1 MSRSSTPGFP
11 AGRHSAPHGNRAR
24 SFDYPQEE
32 LRDDEPYDPSLLT
45 GPGQGGVG
53 VFQAPRPSPGR
64 GTPPTE
70 PAPAAPMLVGDGTD
84 IDSPFLDLFGGGPRP
99 GATPSPGTPARRGP
113 GREHR
118 PVPHQPAPAPPA
130 IEAQAPPAAIEAAP
144 PAERAAR
151 TRVPH
156 QQGDRSAATPTG
168 ERPAEAPQR
177 APRRIPTDLFPR
189 DTGEPLTAREAAERA
204 RREATERARE
214 ASDRARREA
223 AERARRE
230 AAEQAAADAA
240 RREAAEAAHREAV
253 ARAERDA
260 AELAHR
266 EAVAQAERE
275 AEQARLEAAEQS
287 RREAAEQ
294 ARRDAAETARRE
306 TAERGRREA
315 ADQARRENAGQSR
328 RDTTLTPRPRPT
340 PTPPTTAWPE
350 PVEPAWPEDVE
361 PAWPDPAEPIRAE
374 AVVAPAGALAA
385 EPARPAPADPDRPA
399 PTDPGSRELA
409 TPRERAA
416 SRRTAATKPV
426 RVRPPKIKFG
436 DRDPSIEL
444 AITEI
449 AGHLTFTPNTVTAWY
464 WLPEVRWAFRP
475 DAEREALLSAIS
487 EQYAGLAGFRLHLR
501 RTTRPFPA
509 DEWARTIDAHTASP
523 LPDVPGTPG
532 WADHLVAAQQHLMS
546 VNHAE
551 GQTYLGV
558 TFARRSLGDSLTER
572 LLRAF
577 GKGTADG
584 ERRKLGRTVEQFDE
598 VLGSFGMRG
607 RRVTAQELEW
617 LLYRSVALCMA
628 PPGALS
634 PVTNGRWERG
644 DLLALT
650 EQVERYRTP
659 YGTTVKLVNR
669 MTGEERHVA
678 VLAVGRMEPLE
689 IPERHEPWL
698 HFHERLPWPME
709 ISTRVDILGSG
720 DSFRNLE
727 HRLRMIR
734 SQQLDYAEHGIDA
747 PPELE
752 RLAKRALVIGDEMT
766 TGLPVD
772 SARAHGWHRIAVGG
786 RTREECM
793 ERARRLIQLYSRELR
808 ISLQHPK
815 NQDWLAREFIPG
827 EPIANTGYVRRMPVP
842 LLAAALPQAASTVGD
857 RRGDLIGR
865 TAGTCRRP
873 VFLDLHFPMEVR
885 ERSGLAVFV
894 AEPGGG
900 KSTLLGAL
908 GYLAARRGVQVT
920 LLDPSGP
927 LARLCAMPELKP
939 YARVLN
945 LTGSEPGTLA
955 PYALIPT
962 PLRSEFASGAA
973 GDREFEIAVSN
984 ARAERRMLVQD
995 ICMMLVP
1002 PQVAREAS
1010 TATLF
1015 RHAVRQVP
1023 AEETSTLDDV
1033 VTCLQGLDDD
1043 AGREL
1048 AHLLLDTAEMP
1059 LAMLFFG
1066 RPPEGLLGAGA
1077 ALTVITMAGLR
1088 LPDLKIEREYW
1099 SAEEALALPMLHT
1112 AHRLAVR
1119 RCYGGSMSSRKLV
1132 GLDEAHFMEGWRSG
1146 RSFLVRLA
1154 RDSRKWNLAA
1164 LVASQNPKDILGL
1177 DVQNLVSTV
1186 FVGRIAEDTEIASE
1200 ALRLLRVPVDDGYE
1214 ATLASLSAV
1223 DTTSATR
1230 LGFREFVM
1238 RDVDGRVQ
1246 KVRVDVSYVEGLLDH
1261 LDTTP
1266 AAVAQAAGIL
1276 PTVLADLEA

>member
-1 MSRSSTPGFP
+1 MSRSSTPGSP
-11 AGRHSAPHGNRAR
+11 AGRPGAPAGHRAQ
-24 SFDYPQEE
+24 SFDYAEG
-32 LRDDEPYDPSLLT
+32 DDEVALDPALVTS
-45 GPGQGGVG
+45 PGHGAVG
-53 VFQAPRPSPGR
+53 VFQAPRPVSR
-64 GTPPTE
+64 RTPPAE
-70 PAPAAPMLVGDGTD
+70 PTAVTAGENAD
-84 IDSPFLDLFGGGPRP
+84 IDSPFLDLFGGPRP
-99 GATPSPGTPARRGP
+99 GAARAVTAGPAT
-113 GREHR
+113 RE
-118 PVPHQPAPAPPA
+118 QPAIP
-130 IEAQAPPAAIEAAP
+130 QQPPAAAP
-144 PAERAAR
+144 
-151 TRVPH
+151 T
-156 QQGDRSAATPTG
+156 
-168 ERPAEAPQR
+168 
-177 APRRIPTDLFPR
+177 
-189 DTGEPLTAREAAERA
+189 
-204 RREATERARE
+204 
-214 ASDRARREA
+214 
-223 AERARRE
+223 
-230 AAEQAAADAA
+230 
-240 RREAAEAAHREAV
+240 
-253 ARAERDA
+253 
-260 AELAHR
+260 
-266 EAVAQAERE
+266 
-275 AEQARLEAAEQS
+275 
-287 RREAAEQ
+287 
-294 ARRDAAETARRE
+294 
-306 TAERGRREA
+306 
-315 ADQARRENAGQSR
+315 
-328 RDTTLTPRPRPT
+328 
-340 PTPPTTAWPE
+340 
-350 PVEPAWPEDVE
+350 
-361 PAWPDPAEPIRAE
+361 
-374 AVVAPAGALAA
+374 
-385 EPARPAPADPDRPA
+385 PARPAPELEPPWTPDDRPTSARRPVEPRWADAHPGSESRVPHQAGDRLPPLHPANDPAPTAGGASASTAGPATRAPGTRPVERPPAPADRPA
-399 PTDPGSRELA
+399 VD
-409 TPRERAA
+409 RAA
-416 SRRTAATKPV
+416 APAARTAPAARPTLEGAPHRTAAPERPREAGKEVAAPRQRTASRQDRPV
-426 RVRPPKIKFG
+426 RPTRVRAPKIKFG
-436 DRDPSIEL
+436 DRDPSVEL

-523 LPDVPGTPG
+523 LPDVPGTAG
-532 WADHLVAAQQHLMS
+532 WADHLVAAQRHLMA

-572 LLRAF
+572 LLRTF
-577 GKGTADG
+577 GRGTADG

-598 VLGSFGMRG
+598 VLGAFGMRG

-628 PPGALS
+628 PPGTLS
-634 PVTNGRWERG
+634 PVTDGRWERG

-659 YGTTVKLVNR
+659 YGSTVKLVNR

-786 RTREECM
+786 RTREECL

-842 LLAAALPQAASTVGD
+842 LLAAALPQAASNVGD

-927 LARLCAMPELKP
+927 LARLCTMPELRP
-939 YARVLN
+939 YSRVLN
-945 LTGSEPGTLA
+945 LTGSEHGTLA
-955 PYALIPT
+955 PYSLIPT
-962 PLRSEFASGAA
+962 PLRSEFGVGAA

-1033 VTCLQGLDDD
+1033 VSCLGRLDDD
-1043 AGREL
+1043 AGKEL
-1048 AHLLLDTAEMP
+1048 ANLLLDTAEMP

-1066 RPPEGLLGAGA
+1066 RPPEGLLGADA

-1164 LVASQNPKDILGL
+1164 LVASQNPRDILGL

-1186 FVGRIAEDTEIASE
+1186 FVGRIAEDAEIASE
-1200 ALRLLRVPVDDGYE
+1200 ALRLLRVPVNDGYE
-1214 ATLASLSAV
+1214 ATLASLSAA
-1223 DTTSATR
+1223 DTSSANR

-1246 KVRVDVSYVEGLLDH
+1246 KVRVDVSYVDGLLDH

-1266 AAVAQAAGIL
+1266 AAIAAAAGVL
-1276 PTVLADLEA
+1276 PSIPLPDLEA

>member
-1 MSRSSTPGFP
+1 MSRSTPPGSAHP
-11 AGRHSAPHGNRAR
+11 AGQPAGNGGNGKRPSDYHHPELADVAETELVTSPRHGSVA
-24 SFDYPQEE
+24 
-32 LRDDEPYDPSLLT
+32 
-45 GPGQGGVG
+45 
-53 VFQAPRPSPGR
+53 VFQSPAAARGARASRTAP
-64 GTPPTE
+64 T
-70 PAPAAPMLVGDGTD
+70 PAAPVPPPRAAASDHTD
-84 IDSPFLDLFGGGPRP
+84 IDSPFLDLFSGASPAGGHPPGRSPRAALQP
-99 GATPSPGTPARRGP
+99 PARP
-113 GREHR
+113 AAI
-118 PVPHQPAPAPPA
+118 QPPSR
-130 IEAQAPPAAIEAAP
+130 PAAIEP
-144 PAERAAR
+144 PAG
-151 TRVPH
+151 P
-156 QQGDRSAATPTG
+156 
-168 ERPAEAPQR
+168 EAIAP
-177 APRRIPTDLFPR
+177 APRRDAIDPPGRR
-189 DTGEPLTAREAAERA
+189 DTIDLPD
-204 RREATERARE
+204 RREATGPTGRPEEIDPPAYPAVAGPPLRPGADD
-214 ASDRARREA
+214 SPP
-223 AERARRE
+223 
-230 AAEQAAADAA
+230 AEQP
-240 RREAAEAAHREAV
+240 
-253 ARAERDA
+253 
-260 AELAHR
+260 
-266 EAVAQAERE
+266 
-275 AEQARLEAAEQS
+275 S
-287 RREAAEQ
+287 P
-294 ARRDAAETARRE
+294 
-306 TAERGRREA
+306 G
-315 ADQARRENAGQSR
+315 S
-328 RDTTLTPRPRPT
+328 PRPQRIGPALSG
-340 PTPPTTAWPE
+340 TA
-350 PVEPAWPEDVE
+350 ASH
-361 PAWPDPAEPIRAE
+361 PDPATASQLDPATRRFTG
-374 AVVAPAGALAA
+374 APAPRTAA
-385 EPARPAPADPDRPA
+385 ESAPADGPAPHGHPGPANRPAASANPAPPARPAPHSRPTSGYPEPSDDHPA
-399 PTDPGSRELA
+399 LRPRLPGPGQRSDPGDFRQLA
-409 TPRERAA
+409 PPPPAYTDAVPADSPNPLSAPLADDPGGAPGDPAGLRPGSAA
-416 SRRTAATKPV
+416 SGHDVAPARRRRDEPTAEPAKTRGKRAQRRPKADATRPDKPIKPV
-426 RVRPPKIKFG
+426 TIKPPKVKFT
-436 DRDPSIEL
+436 DRDPATEL

-475 DAEREALLSAIS
+475 DAEREVLLSAIS

-509 DEWARTIDAHTASP
+509 DEWARTIDSLTSKP
-523 LPDVPGTPG
+523 LPTVGG
-532 WADHLVAAQQHLMS
+532 AASWSDHLVAAQRHLMS

-551 GQTYLGV
+551 GQTYLGI
-558 TFARRSLGDSLTER
+558 TFARRSLGDSLSER
-572 LLRAF
+572 VLRLF
-577 GKGTADG
+577 GRGVAES
-584 ERRKLGRTVEQFDE
+584 ERRRLGRMVEQFDE
-598 VLGSFGMRG
+598 VLGAFGMRG
-607 RRVTAQELEW
+607 RRVTAGELEW
-617 LLYRSVALCMA
+617 LLYRSVALCMT
-628 PPGALS
+628 PPTMLS
-634 PVTNGRWERG
+634 PVRDGNWDRG

-650 EQVERYRTP
+650 EQIERYRTP
-659 YGTTVKLVNR
+659 YGSTLKLVNR

-689 IPERHEPWL
+689 IPERHEPWM

-709 ISTRVDILGSG
+709 LSSRIDLLGST

-752 RLAKRALVIGDEMT
+752 RLAKRALHIGDEMT
-766 TGLPVD
+766 TGLPVE
-772 SARAHGWHRIAVGG
+772 SARAHGWHRVAVGG
-786 RTREECM
+786 RTREECL
-793 ERARRLIQLYSRELR
+793 ERARRLIQLYSREMR

-827 EPIANTGYVRRMPVP
+827 EPVANTGYIRRMPVK

-927 LARLCAMPELKP
+927 LARLCSMPELRP
-939 YARVLN
+939 YSRVLN
-945 LTGSEPGTLA
+945 LTGSEQGTLA
-955 PYALIPT
+955 PYSLIPT
-962 PLRSEFASGAA
+962 PVRGEFAAGAT
-973 GDREFEIAVSN
+973 GDREYEIAVSN

-1002 PQVAREAS
+1002 PQVARESS
-1010 TATLF
+1010 TATLL

-1033 VTCLQGLDDD
+1033 VACLNGIDDD
-1043 AGREL
+1043 GREL
-1048 AHLLLDTAEMP
+1048 ANLLLDTAEMP
-1059 LAMLFFG
+1059 LALLFFG
-1066 RPPEGLLGAGA
+1066 SPAPNLLGADA

-1119 RCYGGSMSSRKLV
+1119 RCYGGSMQSRKLV

-1164 LVASQNPKDILGL
+1164 LVSSQNPKDILGL

-1186 FVGRIAEDTEIASE
+1186 FVGRIAEDEEIAAE

-1214 ATLASLSAV
+1214 ATLASLSSV
-1223 DTTSATR
+1223 DSSSASR
-1230 LGFREFVM
+1230 LGFREFIM

-1246 KVRVDVSYVEGLLDH
+1246 KVRVDVSYVDGLLDH

-1266 AAVAQAAGIL
+1266 GAPPAVPAGL
-1276 PTVLADLEA
+1276 PTALSDLEV

>member
-1 MSRSSTPGFP
+1 MSRSSTPGSP
-11 AGRHSAPHGNRAR
+11 AGRPAGPHGHRAR
-24 SFDYPQEE
+24 SFDYPQGEE
-32 LRDDEPYDPSLLT
+32 LDEATLDPALVTS
-45 GPGQGGVG
+45 PGHGRVG
-53 VFQAPRPSPGR
+53 VFQPPR
-64 GTPPTE
+64 
-70 PAPAAPMLVGDGTD
+70 PAAPRASGHEQRVPTVGDNPD
-84 IDSPFLDLFGGGPRP
+84 IDSPFLDLFGGAQPGVRRPASRPPNQSPPVAAEPTPVVAPPRRGIGREAPPIPHQPAAPAEPVTPPPPAGRDEPPDEPPAARP
-99 GATPSPGTPARRGP
+99 GETAPGVRPVSHPRDGSDAGHRADPPDRPTGRTAPDPEPATRARVPHQPGERLPSLRPTTEPEPADPESTVDVPARRGDRGTVEGVRP
-113 GREHR
+113 RGREVTTSATR
-118 PVPHQPAPAPPA
+118 EMTPPR
-130 IEAQAPPAAIEAAP
+130 QRS
-144 PAERAAR
+144 AERS
-151 TRVPH
+151 
-156 QQGDRSAATPTG
+156 GK
-168 ERPAEAPQR
+168 
-177 APRRIPTDLFPR
+177 
-189 DTGEPLTAREAAERA
+189 
-204 RREATERARE
+204 
-214 ASDRARREA
+214 
-223 AERARRE
+223 
-230 AAEQAAADAA
+230 
-240 RREAAEAAHREAV
+240 
-253 ARAERDA
+253 
-260 AELAHR
+260 
-266 EAVAQAERE
+266 
-275 AEQARLEAAEQS
+275 
-287 RREAAEQ
+287 
-294 ARRDAAETARRE
+294 
-306 TAERGRREA
+306 
-315 ADQARRENAGQSR
+315 
-328 RDTTLTPRPRPT
+328 
-340 PTPPTTAWPE
+340 
-350 PVEPAWPEDVE
+350 PV
-361 PAWPDPAEPIRAE
+361 
-374 AVVAPAGALAA
+374 
-385 EPARPAPADPDRPA
+385 
-399 PTDPGSRELA
+399 
-409 TPRERAA
+409 
-416 SRRTAATKPV
+416 KPV

-436 DRDPSIEL
+436 DRDPSVEL

-523 LPDVPGTPG
+523 LADVPGTPG
-532 WADHLVAAQQHLMS
+532 WADHLVAAQRHLMA

-577 GKGTADG
+577 GRGTADG

-598 VLGSFGMRG
+598 VLGAFGMRG

-634 PVTNGRWERG
+634 PVTDSRWERG

-659 YGTTVKLVNR
+659 YGSTVKLVNR

-709 ISTRVDILGSG
+709 LSTRVDILGSG

-786 RTREECM
+786 RTREECL

-827 EPIANTGYVRRMPVP
+827 EPIANTGYVRRMPVN

-927 LARLCAMPELKP
+927 LARLCAMPELAP
-939 YARVLN
+939 YSRVLN
-945 LTGSEPGTLA
+945 LTGSEQGTLA

-962 PLRSEFASGAA
+962 PLRSEFSAGTA
-973 GDREFEIAVSN
+973 GDREFEIAISN

-1033 VTCLQGLDDD
+1033 VACLQELDDEP
-1043 AGREL
+1043 GREL

-1066 RPPEGLLGAGA
+1066 RPPEGLLGADA

-1186 FVGRIAEDTEIASE
+1186 FVGRIAEDNEIASE

-1214 ATLASLSAV
+1214 ATLASLSQA
-1223 DTTSATR
+1223 DSGSAAR

-1246 KVRVDVSYVEGLLDH
+1246 KVRVDVSYVDGLLEH

-1266 AAVAQAAGIL
+1266 AAVAQSAAAL

>member
-1 MSRSSTPGFP
+1 MNRSSTPGSP
-11 AGRHSAPHGNRAR
+11 AGRPAVPHGNRAR
-24 SFDYPQEE
+24 SFDYP
-32 LRDDEPYDPSLLT
+32 DDPEAGEVALDPALVT
-45 GPGQGGVG
+45 TPGHGGVG
-53 VFQAPRPSPGR
+53 VFQAPRPAPR
-64 GTPPTE
+64 RTPP
-70 PAPAAPMLVGDGTD
+70 PADPQPADSAD
-84 IDSPFLDLFGGGPRP
+84 IDSPFLDLFGGTRP
-99 GATPSPGTPARRGP
+99 GATRPTAPPQRAG
-113 GREHR
+113 GREQ
-118 PVPHQPAPAPPA
+118 PAIGQQPAAAAPAPAALPPAPAPLPPPPRA
-130 IEAQAPPAAIEAAP
+130 GHGADAYEPPARAARSRVPQQSGDRLPTLRPPAEAEDLPPVAAAP
-144 PAERAAR
+144 PSSQPAPRQHAA
-151 TRVPH
+151 PL
-156 QQGDRSAATPTG
+156 DPPAPDPAPEPTPRRTG
-168 ERPAEAPQR
+168 ERPP
-177 APRRIPTDLFPR
+177 
-189 DTGEPLTAREAAERA
+189 ERA
-204 RREATERARE
+204 GRE
-214 ASDRARREA
+214 
-223 AERARRE
+223 
-230 AAEQAAADAA
+230 
-240 RREAAEAAHREAV
+240 V
-253 ARAERDA
+253 APPRQRSA
-260 AELAHR
+260 
-266 EAVAQAERE
+266 
-275 AEQARLEAAEQS
+275 
-287 RREAAEQ
+287 
-294 ARRDAAETARRE
+294 
-306 TAERGRREA
+306 GRR
-315 ADQARRENAGQSR
+315 S
-328 RDTTLTPRPRPT
+328 
-340 PTPPTTAWPE
+340 E
-350 PVEPAWPEDVE
+350 P
-361 PAWPDPAEPIRAE
+361 
-374 AVVAPAGALAA
+374 
-385 EPARPAPADPDRPA
+385 
-399 PTDPGSRELA
+399 
-409 TPRERAA
+409 
-416 SRRTAATKPV
+416 TKPTKPT
-426 RVRPPKIKFG
+426 RVKPPKIKFG
-436 DRDPSIEL
+436 DRDPSVEL

-509 DEWARTIDAHTASP
+509 DEWARTIDAHTAAP
-523 LPDVPGTPG
+523 LPDVPGTAG
-532 WADHLVAAQQHLMS
+532 WGDHLVAAQRHLLS

-558 TFARRSLGDSLTER
+558 TFARRALGDSLTER
-572 LLRAF
+572 LLRTF
-577 GKGTADG
+577 GRGVAEG

-598 VLGSFGMRG
+598 VLGAFGMRG

-628 PPGALS
+628 PPGQLS
-634 PVTNGRWERG
+634 PLTDGQWERG

-659 YGTTVKLVNR
+659 YGSTVKLVNR

-709 ISTRVDILGSG
+709 LSTRVDILGSG

-786 RTREECM
+786 RNREECL

-827 EPIANTGYVRRMPVP
+827 EPIANTGYVRRMPVN

-927 LARLCAMPELKP
+927 LARLCAMPELRP

-945 LTGSEPGTLA
+945 LTGSEHGTLA
-955 PYALIPT
+955 PYSLIPT
-962 PLRSEFASGAA
+962 PLRSEFGTGAS

-1033 VTCLQGLDDD
+1033 VACLSQLDDD
-1043 AGREL
+1043 AGKEL
-1048 AHLLLDTAEMP
+1048 ANLLLDTAEMP

-1066 RPPEGLLGAGA
+1066 RPPEGLLGADA

-1164 LVASQNPKDILGL
+1164 LVASQNPRDILGL

-1186 FVGRIAEDTEIASE
+1186 FVGRIAEDAEIASE
-1200 ALRLLRVPVDDGYE
+1200 ALRLLRVPVNDGYE
-1214 ATLASLSAV
+1214 ATLASLSTA
-1223 DTTSATR
+1223 DATSSSR

-1246 KVRVDVSYVEGLLDH
+1246 KVRVDVSYVDGLLDY

-1266 AAVAQAAGIL
+1266 AAIAAAAGVLPAIL
-1276 PTVLADLEA
+1276 PNMEA

>member
-1 MSRSSTPGFP
+1 MSRSSTPGSP
-11 AGRHSAPHGNRAR
+11 AGRPARPSGNRAR
-24 SFDYPQEE
+24 SFDYPPDEE
-32 LRDDEPYDPSLLT
+32 LDEVVLDPALVTS
-45 GPGQGGVG
+45 PGHGRVG
-53 VFQAPRPSPGR
+53 VFQPPRPLAPRGA
-64 GTPPTE
+64 E
-70 PAPAAPMLVGDGTD
+70 PREPVGPDGD
-84 IDSPFLDLFGGGPRP
+84 IDSPFLDLFGGAQPRVRRPAAPAAGP
-99 GATPSPGTPARRGP
+99 PSPAPAIEPVVAPPRRGV
-113 GREHR
+113 GRDAL
-118 PVPHQPAPAPPA
+118 PIPHQPA
-130 IEAQAPPAAIEAAP
+130 
-144 PAERAAR
+144 
-151 TRVPH
+151 V
-156 QQGDRSAATPTG
+156 
-168 ERPAEAPQR
+168 
-177 APRRIPTDLFPR
+177 
-189 DTGEPLTAREAAERA
+189 
-204 RREATERARE
+204 
-214 ASDRARREA
+214 
-223 AERARRE
+223 
-230 AAEQAAADAA
+230 
-240 RREAAEAAHREAV
+240 
-253 ARAERDA
+253 
-260 AELAHR
+260 
-266 EAVAQAERE
+266 
-275 AEQARLEAAEQS
+275 
-287 RREAAEQ
+287 
-294 ARRDAAETARRE
+294 
-306 TAERGRREA
+306 
-315 ADQARRENAGQSR
+315 
-328 RDTTLTPRPRPT
+328 
-340 PTPPTTAWPE
+340 
-350 PVEPAWPEDVE
+350 PVEPAPHQPGPPAREHAPGVRAVGRPRPEPALAPPVE
-361 PAWPDPAEPIRAE
+361 PPALAAPVEPPALDPPPATRNRVPTQAGDRLPALRPTAEPEPAPE
-374 AVVAPAGALAA
+374 PVVAPV
-385 EPARPAPADPDRPA
+385 APADVRGPAHRADRREPEPDPLDARPVPAAPSRDLGRPA
-399 PTDPGSRELA
+399 HREV
-409 TPRERAA
+409 TPPRQRSAERRNRPA
-416 SRRTAATKPV
+416 KPV
-426 RVRPPKIKFG
+426 RVRAPKIKFG
-436 DRDPSIEL
+436 DRDPSVEL

-509 DEWARTIDAHTASP
+509 DEWARTIDAHTATP
-523 LPDVPGTPG
+523 LPDVPGTTG
-532 WADHLVAAQQHLMS
+532 WADHLVAAQRHLMS

-572 LLRAF
+572 LLRTF
-577 GKGTADG
+577 GRGTADG
-584 ERRKLGRTVEQFDE
+584 ERRRLGRTVEQFDE
-598 VLGSFGMRG
+598 VLGAFGMRG
-607 RRVTAQELEW
+607 RRVSAPELEW

-628 PPGALS
+628 PPGVLS
-634 PVTNGRWERG
+634 PITNGRWERG

-659 YGTTVKLVNR
+659 YGSTVKLVNR

-709 ISTRVDILGSG
+709 LSTRVDILGPN

-786 RTREECM
+786 RTREECL

-827 EPIANTGYVRRMPVP
+827 EPIANTGYVRRMPVN

-908 GYLAARRGVQVT
+908 GYLAARRGAQVT

-927 LARLCAMPELKP
+927 LARLCAMPELAP
-939 YARVLN
+939 YSRVLN
-945 LTGSEPGTLA
+945 LTGSEQGTLA

-962 PLRSEFASGAA
+962 PLRSEFTTGAA

-1033 VTCLQGLDDD
+1033 VACLQGLDDD

-1048 AHLLLDTAEMP
+1048 ANLLLDTAEMP

-1066 RPPEGLLGAGA
+1066 RPPEGLLGADA

-1186 FVGRIAEDTEIASE
+1186 FVGRIAEDSEIASE

-1214 ATLASLSAV
+1214 ATLASLSQA
-1223 DTTSATR
+1223 DSGSANR

-1246 KVRVDVSYVEGLLDH
+1246 KVRVDVSYVDGLLNH

-1266 AAVAQAAGIL
+1266 AAVAQAAGQL

>member
-1 MSRSSTPGFP
+1 MSRSSTPGPP
-11 AGRHSAPHGNRAR
+11 AGRPAVPGGHRAQSVDYTDSEDEVALDPALVTSPGHGA
-24 SFDYPQEE
+24 
-32 LRDDEPYDPSLLT
+32 
-45 GPGQGGVG
+45 VG
-53 VFQAPRPSPGR
+53 VFQAPRPVPR
-64 GTPPTE
+64 RTPPAE
-70 PAPAAPMLVGDGTD
+70 PSAVAAGENAD
-84 IDSPFLDLFGGGPRP
+84 IDSPFLDFFGASRP
-99 GATPSPGTPARRGP
+99 GATRAVPAGPPHREQPAIPQQQPATEPTRPAHRAPGLEPPWTPEDASTSSGASVERRRG
-113 GREHR
+113 GGN
-118 PVPHQPAPAPPA
+118 PAG
-130 IEAQAPPAAIEAAP
+130 ES
-144 PAERAAR
+144 
-151 TRVPH
+151 RVPH
-156 QQGDRSAATPTG
+156 QAGDRLPMLRPPREPDPVAEGAPTTSTAGATTRPSSAAPAGRPTAPAAG
-168 ERPAEAPQR
+168 PASAAPTERPALER
-177 APRRIPTDLFPR
+177 APRRA
-189 DTGEPLTAREAAERA
+189 TGT
-204 RREATERARE
+204 
-214 ASDRARREA
+214 
-223 AERARRE
+223 
-230 AAEQAAADAA
+230 
-240 RREAAEAAHREAV
+240 
-253 ARAERDA
+253 
-260 AELAHR
+260 
-266 EAVAQAERE
+266 
-275 AEQARLEAAEQS
+275 
-287 RREAAEQ
+287 
-294 ARRDAAETARRE
+294 
-306 TAERGRREA
+306 G
-315 ADQARRENAGQSR
+315 
-328 RDTTLTPRPRPT
+328 
-340 PTPPTTAWPE
+340 
-350 PVEPAWPEDVE
+350 
-361 PAWPDPAEPIRAE
+361 
-374 AVVAPAGALAA
+374 
-385 EPARPAPADPDRPA
+385 PARPATIDTEPTGREVAAPRQRAVSRQERPTRPA
-399 PTDPGSRELA
+399 
-409 TPRERAA
+409 
-416 SRRTAATKPV
+416 
-426 RVRPPKIKFG
+426 RVRAPKIKFG
-436 DRDPSIEL
+436 DRDPSVEL

-509 DEWARTIDAHTASP
+509 DEWARTIDAHTPAP
-523 LPDVPGTPG
+523 LPDVAGTTG
-532 WADHLVAAQQHLMS
+532 WADHLVAAQRHLMA

-572 LLRAF
+572 LLRTF
-577 GKGTADG
+577 GRGTAEG

-598 VLGSFGMRG
+598 VLGAFGMRG

-628 PPGALS
+628 PPGTLS

-659 YGTTVKLVNR
+659 YGSTVKLVNR
-669 MTGEERHVA
+669 VTGEERHVA

-786 RTREECM
+786 RTREECL

-842 LLAAALPQAASTVGD
+842 LLAAALPQAASNVGD

-927 LARLCAMPELKP
+927 LARLCAMPELRP
-939 YARVLN
+939 YSRVLN
-945 LTGSEPGTLA
+945 LTGSEHGTLA
-955 PYALIPT
+955 PYSLIPT
-962 PLRSEFASGAA
+962 PLRSEFGAGAS

-1033 VTCLQGLDDD
+1033 VSCLGRLDDD
-1043 AGREL
+1043 AGKEL
-1048 AHLLLDTAEMP
+1048 ANLLLDTAEMP

-1066 RPPEGLLGAGA
+1066 RPPEGLLGADA

-1164 LVASQNPKDILGL
+1164 LVASQNPRDILGL

-1186 FVGRIAEDTEIASE
+1186 FVGRIAEDAEIASE
-1200 ALRLLRVPVDDGYE
+1200 ALRLLRVPVNDGYE
-1214 ATLASLSAV
+1214 ATLASLSAA
-1223 DTTSATR
+1223 DTSSAAR

-1266 AAVAQAAGIL
+1266 AAIAAAAGVL
-1276 PTVLADLEA
+1276 PSIPLPDLEA

>member
-1 MSRSSTPGFP
+1 MSRSSTPGSP
-11 AGRHSAPHGNRAR
+11 AGRPAAPGGHRAR
-24 SFDYPQEE
+24 SFDYPNVEE
-32 LRDDEPYDPSLLT
+32 SDETALDPALATS
-45 GPGQGGVG
+45 PGHGGVG
-53 VFQAPRPSPGR
+53 VFQAPRPVPRRPSPAEPAAR
-64 GTPPTE
+64 PAPPTGE
-70 PAPAAPMLVGDGTD
+70 SQD
-84 IDSPFLDLFGGGPRP
+84 IDSPFLDLFGAPRP
-99 GATPSPGTPARRGP
+99 GSARPLAPPRGAVREHSPIPQQPAAIDPPPAGPVAPAAPRLPAAEPSTVERPAREPAAQP
-113 GREHR
+113 GGDAPEPARSR
-118 PVPHQPAPAPPA
+118 VPHQAGDRLPALRPPADPEPAAERAAPVPAPPA
-130 IEAQAPPAAIEAAP
+130 APREPDPRASLEARPERMTRRSTSREVAPP
-144 PAERAAR
+144 R
-151 TRVPH
+151 
-156 QQGDRSAATPTG
+156 
-168 ERPAEAPQR
+168 QR
-177 APRRIPTDLFPR
+177 APERR
-189 DTGEPLTAREAAERA
+189 
-204 RREATERARE
+204 
-214 ASDRARREA
+214 
-223 AERARRE
+223 
-230 AAEQAAADAA
+230 
-240 RREAAEAAHREAV
+240 
-253 ARAERDA
+253 
-260 AELAHR
+260 
-266 EAVAQAERE
+266 
-275 AEQARLEAAEQS
+275 S
-287 RREAAEQ
+287 R
-294 ARRDAAETARRE
+294 
-306 TAERGRREA
+306 
-315 ADQARRENAGQSR
+315 
-328 RDTTLTPRPRPT
+328 
-340 PTPPTTAWPE
+340 
-350 PVEPAWPEDVE
+350 
-361 PAWPDPAEPIRAE
+361 PD
-374 AVVAPAGALAA
+374 
-385 EPARPAPADPDRPA
+385 
-399 PTDPGSRELA
+399 
-409 TPRERAA
+409 
-416 SRRTAATKPV
+416 KPV
-426 RVRPPKIKFG
+426 RPTRVKAPKIKFG
-436 DRDPSIEL
+436 DRDPAVEL

-475 DAEREALLSAIS
+475 DAEREALLSAIA

-509 DEWARTIDAHTASP
+509 DEWARTIDAHTVAP
-523 LPDVPGTPG
+523 LPDVPGTPS
-532 WADHLVAAQQHLMS
+532 WADHLVAAQRHLMS

-558 TFARRSLGDSLTER
+558 TFARRSLGDSLSER

-577 GKGTADG
+577 GRGTAEG
-584 ERRKLGRTVEQFDE
+584 ERRRLGRTVEQFDE
-598 VLGSFGMRG
+598 VLGAFGMRG
-607 RRVTAQELEW
+607 RRVSAQELEW
-617 LLYRSVALCMA
+617 LLYRSVALCMS
-628 PPGALS
+628 PPGTLS
-634 PVTNGRWERG
+634 PVTDGRWERG

-650 EQVERYRTP
+650 EQIERYRTP
-659 YGTTVKLVNR
+659 YGSTVKLVNR

-772 SARAHGWHRIAVGG
+772 SARAHGWHRLAVGG
-786 RTREECM
+786 RTREECL

-827 EPIANTGYVRRMPVP
+827 EPIANTGYVRRMPVS

-873 VFLDLHFPMEVR
+873 VFLDLHYPMEVR
-885 ERSGLAVFV
+885 ERSGLGVFV

-927 LARLCAMPELKP
+927 LARLCAMPELRP
-939 YARVLN
+939 YSRVLN
-945 LTGSEPGTLA
+945 LTGSEHGTLA

-962 PLRSEFASGAA
+962 PRRTEFSTGAA

-1033 VTCLQGLDDD
+1033 VTTLSQLDDD
-1043 AGREL
+1043 AGKEL
-1048 AHLLLDTAEMP
+1048 ANLLLDTAEMP

-1066 RPPEGLLGAGA
+1066 RPPEGMLGPDA

-1164 LVASQNPKDILGL
+1164 LVASQNPRDILGL

-1186 FVGRIAEDTEIASE
+1186 FVGRIAEDSEIASE
-1200 ALRLLRVPVDDGYE
+1200 ALRLLRVPVNDGYE
-1214 ATLASLSAV
+1214 ATLASLSTA
-1223 DTTSATR
+1223 DATSASR

-1246 KVRVDVSYVEGLLDH
+1246 KVRVDVSYVDGLLDH

-1266 AAVAQAAGIL
+1266 AAVAAATGVL
-1276 PTVLADLEA
+1276 PSVPLPDLEA

>member
-1 MSRSSTPGFP
+1 MNRPSTPGYP
-11 AGRHSAPHGNRAR
+11 AGHRAAPSGNRAR
-24 SFDYPQEE
+24 SFDYPQDESVG
-32 LRDDEPYDPSLLT
+32 DDPAGDPALTT

-53 VFQAPRPSPGR
+53 VFQAPRP
-64 GTPPTE
+64 TPHRPPRTPVE
-70 PAPAAPMLVGDGTD
+70 AASTVGDAD
-84 IDSPFLDLFGGGPRP
+84 IDSPFLDLFGATRPRVNR
-99 GATPSPGTPARRGP
+99 PAIAAGP
-113 GREHR
+113 GRVVDREHPR
-118 PVPHQPAPAPPA
+118 TIPHQVTAPVPTRPASRPPLTD
-130 IEAQAPPAAIEAAP
+130 QAPPPDVAAP
-144 PAERAAR
+144 VPPSPSPAGPPPSPSPSP
-151 TRVPH
+151 RVPH
-156 QQGDRSAATPTG
+156 QVGDRLPTL
-168 ERPAEAPQR
+168 RQ
-177 APRRIPTDLFPR
+177 T
-189 DTGEPLTAREAAERA
+189 TG
-204 RREATERARE
+204 
-214 ASDRARREA
+214 
-223 AERARRE
+223 
-230 AAEQAAADAA
+230 
-240 RREAAEAAHREAV
+240 
-253 ARAERDA
+253 
-260 AELAHR
+260 AELDR
-266 EAVAQAERE
+266 TETETDVSRAVFPPESTR
-275 AEQARLEAAEQS
+275 QS
-287 RREAAEQ
+287 
-294 ARRDAAETARRE
+294 T
-306 TAERGRREA
+306 G
-315 ADQARRENAGQSR
+315 
-328 RDTTLTPRPRPT
+328 
-340 PTPPTTAWPE
+340 
-350 PVEPAWPEDVE
+350 
-361 PAWPDPAEPIRAE
+361 
-374 AVVAPAGALAA
+374 
-385 EPARPAPADPDRPA
+385 ARPAPAGDRAGGQPDPHPLTAIRDLPRPPEPEPPVQARPERVAPIEAASPATRDTPAQRRTDRPVK
-399 PTDPGSRELA
+399 
-409 TPRERAA
+409 PRRL
-416 SRRTAATKPV
+416 K
-426 RVRPPKIKFG
+426 PPKIKFG
-436 DRDPSIEL
+436 DRDPSVEL

-509 DEWARTIDAHTASP
+509 DEWARTIDTHTAAP
-523 LPDVPGTPG
+523 LPDVPGTAG
-532 WADHLVAAQQHLMS
+532 WADHLVAAQRHLLS

-558 TFARRSLGDSLTER
+558 TFARRSLGDSLSER
-572 LLRAF
+572 VLRTF
-577 GKGTADG
+577 GRGVAEG
-584 ERRKLGRTVEQFDE
+584 ERRRLGRTVEQFDE
-598 VLGSFGMRG
+598 VLGAFGMRG
-607 RRVTAQELEW
+607 RRVTSQELEW

-628 PPGALS
+628 PPGVLS
-634 PVTNGRWERG
+634 PVADGRWERG

-659 YGTTVKLVNR
+659 YGSTVKLVNR

-709 ISTRVDILGSG
+709 ISTRVDILGST

-786 RTREECM
+786 RNREECL
-793 ERARRLIQLYSRELR
+793 ERARRLIQLYARELR
-808 ISLQHPK
+808 VSLQHPK

-927 LARLCAMPELKP
+927 LARLCAMPELRP

-945 LTGSEPGTLA
+945 LTGSEHGTLA
-955 PYALIPT
+955 PYSLIPT
-962 PLRSEFASGAA
+962 PLRSEFSAGPA

-1033 VTCLQGLDDD
+1033 VACLGQLDDD

-1048 AHLLLDTAEMP
+1048 ANLLLDTAEMP

-1066 RPPEGLLGAGA
+1066 RPPEGLLGADA

-1164 LVASQNPKDILGL
+1164 LVASQNPRDILGL

-1186 FVGRIAEDTEIASE
+1186 FVGRIAEDAEIATE
-1200 ALRLLRVPVDDGYE
+1200 ALRLLRVPVNDGYE
-1214 ATLASLSAV
+1214 ATLASLSTA
-1223 DTTSATR
+1223 DATSAAR

-1246 KVRVDVSYVEGLLDH
+1246 KVRVDVSYVDGLLQH

-1266 AAVAQAAGIL
+1266 AAIASATGNL
-1276 PTVLADLEA
+1276 PTTLSDLEA

>member
-1 MSRSSTPGFP
+1 MSRSSTPGSP
-11 AGRHSAPHGNRAR
+11 AGRPAVPAGHRTQSLDYTDAEDEVALDPALVTSPGHGA
-24 SFDYPQEE
+24 
-32 LRDDEPYDPSLLT
+32 
-45 GPGQGGVG
+45 VG
-53 VFQAPRPSPGR
+53 VFQAPRPVTR
-64 GTPPTE
+64 RTPPAE
-70 PAPAAPMLVGDGTD
+70 PAEVSAGENAD
-84 IDSPFLDLFGGGPRP
+84 IDSPFLDLFGAARP
-99 GATPSPGTPARRGP
+99 GAARAVTAGPAVREQPPVPQQPALGPAPTRPAQRVPDLEAPWTPEDEPNGRPIEPRRRDAVEARHGNVVEARRGDAVP
-113 GREHR
+113 AVESR
-118 PVPHQPAPAPPA
+118 VPHQAGDRLPMLRPPNEPAPAPGHAPA
-130 IEAQAPPAAIEAAP
+130 STSATGAAIATNGSTAPSDRPAALAP
-144 PAERAAR
+144 SKRAA
-151 TRVPH
+151 
-156 QQGDRSAATPTG
+156 TG
-168 ERPAEAPQR
+168 
-177 APRRIPTDLFPR
+177 
-189 DTGEPLTAREAAERA
+189 
-204 RREATERARE
+204 
-214 ASDRARREA
+214 
-223 AERARRE
+223 
-230 AAEQAAADAA
+230 
-240 RREAAEAAHREAV
+240 
-253 ARAERDA
+253 
-260 AELAHR
+260 
-266 EAVAQAERE
+266 
-275 AEQARLEAAEQS
+275 
-287 RREAAEQ
+287 
-294 ARRDAAETARRE
+294 
-306 TAERGRREA
+306 
-315 ADQARRENAGQSR
+315 
-328 RDTTLTPRPRPT
+328 
-340 PTPPTTAWPE
+340 
-350 PVEPAWPEDVE
+350 
-361 PAWPDPAEPIRAE
+361 
-374 AVVAPAGALAA
+374 PAGAA
-385 EPARPAPADPDRPA
+385 DRPA
-399 PTDPGSRELA
+399 LERSRRRTPEPDAERPGSVSTEPAGREVA
-409 TPRERAA
+409 KPRRRAA
-416 SRRTAATKPV
+416 SRTDQPIRPT
-426 RVRPPKIKFG
+426 RVRAPKIKFG
-436 DRDPSIEL
+436 DRDPSVEL

-509 DEWARTIDAHTASP
+509 DEWARTIDAHTPAP
-523 LPDVPGTPG
+523 LGDVPGTTG
-532 WADHLVAAQQHLMS
+532 WADHLVAAQRHLMS

-572 LLRAF
+572 LLRTF
-577 GKGTADG
+577 GRGTADG

-598 VLGSFGMRG
+598 VLGAFGMRG

-617 LLYRSVALCMA
+617 LLYRSVALCMS
-628 PPGALS
+628 PPGRLS
-634 PVTNGRWERG
+634 PVTDGQWERG

-659 YGTTVKLVNR
+659 YGSTVKLVNR

-786 RTREECM
+786 RTREECL

-842 LLAAALPQAASTVGD
+842 LLAAALPQAASNVGD

-927 LARLCAMPELKP
+927 LARLCAMPELRP
-939 YARVLN
+939 YSRVLN
-945 LTGSEPGTLA
+945 LTGSEHGTLA
-955 PYALIPT
+955 PYSLIPT
-962 PLRSEFASGAA
+962 PLRSEFAAGAA

-1033 VTCLQGLDDD
+1033 VSCLGRLDDD
-1043 AGREL
+1043 AGKEL
-1048 AHLLLDTAEMP
+1048 ANLLLDTAEMP

-1066 RPPEGLLGAGA
+1066 RPPEGLLGADA

-1164 LVASQNPKDILGL
+1164 LVASQNPRDILGL

-1186 FVGRIAEDTEIASE
+1186 FVGRIAEDAEIASE
-1200 ALRLLRVPVDDGYE
+1200 ALRLLRVPVNDGYE
-1214 ATLASLSAV
+1214 ATLASLSAA
-1223 DTTSATR
+1223 DTNSASR

-1246 KVRVDVSYVEGLLDH
+1246 KVRVDVSYVDGLLEH

-1266 AAVAQAAGIL
+1266 AAIAAAAGVL
-1276 PTVLADLEA
+1276 PSIPLPDLEA

>member
-1 MSRSSTPGFP
+1 RLQLHLQAVVGEPGHP
-11 AGRHSAPHGNRAR
+11 DRV
-24 SFDYPQEE
+24 Q
-32 LRDDEPYDPSLLT
+32 RDVEVGADL
-45 GPGQGGVG
+45 GG
-53 VFQAPRPSPGR
+53 
-64 GTPPTE
+64 
-70 PAPAAPMLVGDGTD
+70 D
-84 IDSPFLDLFGGGPRP
+84 
-99 GATPSPGTPARRGP
+99 
-113 GREHR
+113 
-118 PVPHQPAPAPPA
+118 APAPVPA
-130 IEAQAPPAAIEAAP
+130 DYREP
-144 PAERAAR
+144 
-151 TRVPH
+151 
-156 QQGDRSAATPTG
+156 
-168 ERPAEAPQR
+168 
-177 APRRIPTDLFPR
+177 DL
-189 DTGEPLTAREAAERA
+189 
-204 RREATERARE
+204 
-214 ASDRARREA
+214 
-223 AERARRE
+223 
-230 AAEQAAADAA
+230 
-240 RREAAEAAHREAV
+240 
-253 ARAERDA
+253 
-260 AELAHR
+260 
-266 EAVAQAERE
+266 
-275 AEQARLEAAEQS
+275 
-287 RREAAEQ
+287 
-294 ARRDAAETARRE
+294 
-306 TAERGRREA
+306 
-315 ADQARRENAGQSR
+315 
-328 RDTTLTPRPRPT
+328 
-340 PTPPTTAWPE
+340 
-350 PVEPAWPEDVE
+350 
-361 PAWPDPAEPIRAE
+361 
-374 AVVAPAGALAA
+374 
-385 EPARPAPADPDRPA
+385 APADPLTAATAPSREVGRPA
-399 PTDPGSRELA
+399 HREVA
-409 TPRERAA
+409 PPRQRTPER
-416 SRRTAATKPV
+416 RNRPTKPV
-426 RVRPPKIKFG
+426 RVRAPKIKFG
-436 DRDPSIEL
+436 DRDPSVEL

-509 DEWARTIDAHTASP
+509 DEWARTIDAHTAAP
-523 LPDVPGTPG
+523 LPDVPGTTG
-532 WADHLVAAQQHLMS
+532 WADHLVAAQRHLMA

-572 LLRAF
+572 LLRTF
-577 GKGTADG
+577 GRGTADG
-584 ERRKLGRTVEQFDE
+584 ERRRLSRTVEQFDE
-598 VLGSFGMRG
+598 VLGAFGMRG
-607 RRVTAQELEW
+607 RRVTAPELEW

-628 PPGALS
+628 PPGVLS
-634 PVTNGRWERG
+634 PITNGRWERG

-659 YGTTVKLVNR
+659 YGSTVKLVNR

-709 ISTRVDILGSG
+709 LSTRVDILGPN

-786 RTREECM
+786 RTREECL

-827 EPIANTGYVRRMPVP
+827 EPIANTGYVRRMPVN

-927 LARLCAMPELKP
+927 LARLCAMPELAP
-939 YARVLN
+939 YSRVLN
-945 LTGSEPGTLA
+945 LTGSEQGTLA

-962 PLRSEFASGAA
+962 PLRSEFGAGAA

-1066 RPPEGLLGAGA
+1066 RPPEGLLGADA

-1186 FVGRIAEDTEIASE
+1186 FVGRIAEDSEIASE

-1214 ATLASLSAV
+1214 ATLASLSQA
-1223 DTTSATR
+1223 DSGSANR

-1246 KVRVDVSYVEGLLDH
+1246 KVRVDVSYVDGLLEH

>member
-1 MSRSSTPGFP
+1 MSRSSTPGSP
-11 AGRHSAPHGNRAR
+11 AGHPAGPAGHRAQ
-24 SFDYPQEE
+24 SFDYTDTE
-32 LRDDEPYDPSLLT
+32 DEVALDPALVTS
-45 GPGQGGVG
+45 PGHGAVG
-53 VFQAPRPSPGR
+53 VFQAPRPVPR
-64 GTPPTE
+64 RTPPAE
-70 PAPAAPMLVGDGTD
+70 PTAVSAGENAD
-84 IDSPFLDLFGGGPRP
+84 IDSPFLDLFGASRP
-99 GATPSPGTPARRGP
+99 GGARAVTAGPAT
-113 GREHR
+113 RE
-118 PVPHQPAPAPPA
+118 QPAIP
-130 IEAQAPPAAIEAAP
+130 QQPPAAQPTRRVPDPEPSWTADQSTDVGRPIEP
-144 PAERAAR
+144 RRAAGGPAVES
-151 TRVPH
+151 RVPH
-156 QQGDRSAATPTG
+156 QAGDRLPMLRPPHEPDPTAGGASPSSANGPATLPANSAPSARAA
-168 ERPAEAPQR
+168 EPASAVPADRPALER
-177 APRRIPTDLFPR
+177 APRRGAPGRPTAV
-189 DTGEPLTAREAAERA
+189 G
-204 RREATERARE
+204 
-214 ASDRARREA
+214 
-223 AERARRE
+223 
-230 AAEQAAADAA
+230 AEQTG
-240 RREAAEAAHREAV
+240 REV
-253 ARAERDA
+253 
-260 AELAHR
+260 
-266 EAVAQAERE
+266 
-275 AEQARLEAAEQS
+275 
-287 RREAAEQ
+287 
-294 ARRDAAETARRE
+294 
-306 TAERGRREA
+306 
-315 ADQARRENAGQSR
+315 
-328 RDTTLTPRPRPT
+328 
-340 PTPPTTAWPE
+340 
-350 PVEPAWPEDVE
+350 
-361 PAWPDPAEPIRAE
+361 
-374 AVVAPAGALAA
+374 
-385 EPARPAPADPDRPA
+385 
-399 PTDPGSRELA
+399 A
-409 TPRERAA
+409 TPRQRPAA
-416 SRRTAATKPV
+416 RPDKPT
-426 RVRPPKIKFG
+426 RVRAPKIKFG
-436 DRDPSIEL
+436 DRDPSVEL

-509 DEWARTIDAHTASP
+509 DEWARTIDAHTPAP
-523 LPDVPGTPG
+523 LPDVPGTAG
-532 WADHLVAAQQHLMS
+532 WADHLVAAQRHLMA

-572 LLRAF
+572 LLRTF
-577 GKGTADG
+577 GRGTAEG

-598 VLGSFGMRG
+598 VLGAFGMRG

-628 PPGALS
+628 PPGRLS
-634 PVTNGRWERG
+634 PVTDGRWERG
-644 DLLALT
+644 DLLAMT

-659 YGTTVKLVNR
+659 YGSTVKLVNR

-786 RTREECM
+786 RTREECL

-842 LLAAALPQAASTVGD
+842 LLAAALPQAASNVGD

-927 LARLCAMPELKP
+927 LARLCAMPELRP
-939 YARVLN
+939 YSRVLN
-945 LTGSEPGTLA
+945 LTGSEHGTLA
-955 PYALIPT
+955 PYSLIPT
-962 PLRSEFASGAA
+962 PLRSEFGAGAA

-1033 VTCLQGLDDD
+1033 VSCLGRLDDD
-1043 AGREL
+1043 AGKEL
-1048 AHLLLDTAEMP
+1048 ANLLLDTAEMP

-1066 RPPEGLLGAGA
+1066 RPPEGLLGADA

-1164 LVASQNPKDILGL
+1164 LVASQNPRDILGL

-1186 FVGRIAEDTEIASE
+1186 FVGRIAEDAEIASE
-1200 ALRLLRVPVDDGYE
+1200 ALRLLRVPVNDGYE
-1214 ATLASLSAV
+1214 ATLASLSAA
-1223 DTTSATR
+1223 DTSSAAR

-1266 AAVAQAAGIL
+1266 AAIAAAAGVL
-1276 PTVLADLEA
+1276 PSIPLPDLEA

>member
-1 MSRSSTPGFP
+1 MSRSSTPGSP
-11 AGRHSAPHGNRAR
+11 AGRPAGPYGNRAR
-24 SFDYPQEE
+24 SFDYPEDEE
-32 LRDDEPYDPSLLT
+32 LDEVVLDPALASS
-45 GPGQGGVG
+45 PGQGRVG
-53 VFQAPRPSPGR
+53 VFQPPRPARNPGQEQR
-64 GTPPTE
+64 GS
-70 PAPAAPMLVGDGTD
+70 AVGDNGD
-84 IDSPFLDLFGGGPRP
+84 IDSPFLDLFGGAQPGGRRRPASPPAAQPDTVAPVEPTPVVAPPRRGVGREALPIPHQHAAPTGPV
-99 GATPSPGTPARRGP
+99 PSPVERRPVDDDEAAAAPRENPAGVRQVPRTREVAEVDRALPRAAEPPELTRAPARPVGP
-113 GREHR
+113 PDQPPALDPA
-118 PVPHQPAPAPPA
+118 PVRTRLPHQP
-130 IEAQAPPAAIEAAP
+130 
-144 PAERAAR
+144 
-151 TRVPH
+151 
-156 QQGDRSAATPTG
+156 GDRLPALRPTAEPEPTDPEPTV
-168 ERPAEAPQR
+168 ERPG
-177 APRRIPTDLFPR
+177 RRGD
-189 DTGEPLTAREAAERA
+189 
-204 RREATERARE
+204 RRT
-214 ASDRARREA
+214 
-223 AERARRE
+223 
-230 AAEQAAADAA
+230 
-240 RREAAEAAHREAV
+240 
-253 ARAERDA
+253 
-260 AELAHR
+260 
-266 EAVAQAERE
+266 
-275 AEQARLEAAEQS
+275 
-287 RREAAEQ
+287 
-294 ARRDAAETARRE
+294 AETARTASRE
-306 TAERGRREA
+306 VA
-315 ADQARRENAGQSR
+315 A
-328 RDTTLTPRPRPT
+328 
-340 PTPPTTAWPE
+340 
-350 PVEPAWPEDVE
+350 
-361 PAWPDPAEPIRAE
+361 
-374 AVVAPAGALAA
+374 AP
-385 EPARPAPADPDRPA
+385 
-399 PTDPGSRELA
+399 SRELA
-409 TPRERAA
+409 PPPRRAVTPPRQRSAER
-416 SRRTAATKPV
+416 SRSAKPV
-426 RVRPPKIKFG
+426 QVHPPKIKFG
-436 DRDPSIEL
+436 DRDPSVEL

-509 DEWARTIDAHTASP
+509 DEWARTIDAHTAAP
-523 LPDVPGTPG
+523 LPDVPGTAG
-532 WADHLVAAQQHLMS
+532 WADHLVAAQRHLMA

-558 TFARRSLGDSLTER
+558 TFARRSLGDTLTER
-572 LLRAF
+572 LLRTF
-577 GKGTADG
+577 GRGTADG
-584 ERRKLGRTVEQFDE
+584 ERRRLGRTVEQFDE
-598 VLGSFGMRG
+598 VLGAFGMRG

-634 PVTNGRWERG
+634 PAGNGQWERG

-659 YGTTVKLVNR
+659 YGSTVKLVNR

-709 ISTRVDILGSG
+709 LSTRVDILGPG

-786 RTREECM
+786 RTREECL

-827 EPIANTGYVRRMPVP
+827 EPIANTGYVRRMPVN

-927 LARLCAMPELKP
+927 LARLCAMPELAP
-939 YARVLN
+939 YSRVLN
-945 LTGSEPGTLA
+945 LTGSEQGTLA

-962 PLRSEFASGAA
+962 PLRSEFSSGAA
-973 GDREFEIAVSN
+973 GDREYEIAVSN

-1033 VTCLQGLDDD
+1033 VACLQGLDDD

-1048 AHLLLDTAEMP
+1048 ANLLLDTAEMP

-1066 RPPEGLLGAGA
+1066 RPPEGLLGADA

-1200 ALRLLRVPVDDGYE
+1200 ALRLLRVPVNDGYE
-1214 ATLASLSAV
+1214 ATLASLSQA
-1223 DTTSATR
+1223 DAGSAAR

-1246 KVRVDVSYVEGLLDH
+1246 KVRVDVSYVNGLLEH

-1266 AAVAQAAGIL
+1266 AAVARVAGQL